1 MNSAN
6 HDALIEEVRYGRMTP
21 EEAEAEAT
29 RLGLPRMAAVP
40 DPASYNPMGE
50 TWWTLVMAI
59 AWISW
64 RSPTQVCQFWD
75 DYRRECWDWHFR
87 EWRIGPDGPVHAG
100 HFLEQREPATYSRL
114 SLAGRHD
121 EVHSLVPENWIAV
134 ADAKARLW
142 KALGENVM
150 QATGIDRQR
159 GERTVIPEH
168 GWRDLEIFQEDK
180 RTVLFVRKEAAF
192 GVGGYHDVVVRRQAV
207 MSTWPPDRGERFSE
221 KLPETAK
228 PEGPGYM
235 PLYCAAHW
243 IATQGGRIEFNP
255 RDVSVWKSA
264 YAELLPR
271 IASEEVMTTGIREH
285 EREKLGGH
293 LFASCR
299 VDYPFVNA
307 PTDLYFSEELYLCS
321 YGYFGEEDWQRGFD
335 DSLRNRSGV
344 KWSKLMVLKSAVAK
358 WWPFDLAEPTVE
370 APKPLSKTGAPGRPS
385 SMHLIEAEH
394 QQRWARGEALSGVA
408 AESRALREWFVN
420 KYSTAPPPSSLT
432 IENRIRI
439 EHKRLAGPRN

>member
-1 MNSAN
+1 MSANGSARCAAQQEAFRVLSDCLATIMNSAN
-6 HDALIEEVRYGRMTP
+6 HDALIEEVRYGRKTP
-21 EEAEAEAT
+21 EEAEAEAA

-75 DYRRECWDWHFR
+75 DYRRECWGWHFR

-114 SLAGRHD
+114 SLAGRYD
-121 EVHSLVPENWIAV
+121 EVHGLVPENWIAV

-150 QATGIDRQR
+150 QATGIDRL
-159 GERTVIPEH
+159 GERTVIPDHE
-168 GWRDLEIFQEDK
+168 WRDLDIFQEDK

-192 GVGGYHDVVVRRQAV
+192 GVGGYNDVVVRRQAV

-221 KLPETAK
+221 KLPETTK

-235 PLYCAAHW
+235 PLYCAAQW

-271 IASEEVMTTGIREH
+271 IAWR
-285 EREKLGGH
+285 
-293 LFASCR
+293 
-299 VDYPFVNA
+299 
-307 PTDLYFSEELYLCS
+307 
-321 YGYFGEEDWQRGFD
+321 
-335 DSLRNRSGV
+335 
-344 KWSKLMVLKSAVAK
+344 
-358 WWPFDLAEPTVE
+358 
-370 APKPLSKTGAPGRPS
+370 
-385 SMHLIEAEH
+385 
-394 QQRWARGEALSGVA
+394 
-408 AESRALREWFVN
+408 
-420 KYSTAPPPSSLT
+420 
-432 IENRIRI
+432 
-439 EHKRLAGPRN
+439 